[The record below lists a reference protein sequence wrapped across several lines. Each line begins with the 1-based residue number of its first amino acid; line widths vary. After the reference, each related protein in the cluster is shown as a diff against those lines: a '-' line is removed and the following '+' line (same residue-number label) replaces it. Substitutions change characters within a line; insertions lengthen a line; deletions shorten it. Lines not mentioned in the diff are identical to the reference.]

1 MNTEIKQYGTTDA
14 LLFLDGK
21 GMDGNGRYISE
32 YFDFDRDKWE
42 DCHNHVQWAFPS
54 HIASRFNIN
63 APVVHDMDAFALE
76 MTINASN
83 NAQRLMEAYLDSLG
97 FVMGSDDYY
106 RFDPTSE
113 RNKIWLTPFNHNYQ
127 RISRLLNFL
136 YHTDIDMCHHVFG
149 EFLRAAELAKDWV
162 EVDAFN
168 RRAPVITAE
177 TLLFWSKAAIG
188 EL

>member
-32 YFDFDRDKWE
+32 YFEFDRDKWE
-42 DCHNHVQWAFPS
+42 ECHNHVQWAFPS

-63 APVVHDMDAFALE
+63 APVVHDMDEFALA

-97 FVMGSDDYY
+97 FVMGSDDHY

-136 YHTDIDMCHHVFG
+136 YHTDIDMCHHVFS
-149 EFLRAAELAKDWV
+149 EFLRAAEHAKDWV

-168 RRAPVITAE
+168 RRAPVITVE